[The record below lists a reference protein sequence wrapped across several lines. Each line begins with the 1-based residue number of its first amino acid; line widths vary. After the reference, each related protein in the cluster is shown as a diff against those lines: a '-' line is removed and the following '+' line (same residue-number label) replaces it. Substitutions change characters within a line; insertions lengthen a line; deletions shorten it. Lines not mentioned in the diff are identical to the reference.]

1 GSSPPVTPPSS
12 ATGGSSPGSDSPPR
26 AMKRVASALET
37 ELARLARLELRRS
50 RTTVEAFPASDTRAV
65 ALRGGRRLVDFS
77 SNDYLALARHPALG
91 AAMSA
96 CAARTGA
103 GSGASHLITGHGA
116 EHELLEEELAAFTH
130 RERALVFSS
139 GYMANLA
146 VLATL
151 AGRGERVLLDRLSHA
166 SLIDGARLSGAELRR
181 YPHADAGAAA
191 RLLARDP
198 GRTALLGTDGVFS
211 MDGDLAP
218 LPELSRAAR
227 DAGAWLVV
235 DDAHGLGVVGASGR
249 GALEHFGL
257 DAGEVPV
264 LVGTLGKA
272 FGSFGAFVAG
282 GADLIELLIQKARPY
297 IYTTALPQPVAAA
310 TRCALELIQTESWR
324 RERLLCLTAR
334 FRRQA
339 REAGVPL
346 ADSPTPIQPVLFGS
360 AAAAL
365 AAQRELEE
373 AGFWVVAIRP
383 PTVPPGSSRLRVTL
397 SAAHT
402 EVEVDE
408 LVGRLGWSL
417 GGQLALDLAAAL
429 PSGIERLALIATTP
443 RFLAGPDWRCG
454 TAPALL
460 ARLERQLRED
470 SGRTVREFLKL
481 QVRGVAPRTASR
493 VLARLKGAL
502 AAHGPAQPEALARG
516 LDRLRCGDL
525 RPALPLVRI
534 PALVV
539 SGGLDRIT
547 PAAAGRALAAALPKG
562 RYVEFARA
570 AHAP

>member
-1 GSSPPVTPPSS
+1 APLPYT
-12 ATGGSSPGSDSPPR
+12 T
-26 AMKRVASALET
+26 LF
-37 ELARLARLELRRS
+37 RS
-50 RTTVEAFPASDTRAV
+50 
-65 ALRGGRRLVDFS
+65 
-77 SNDYLALARHPALG
+77 ARHPALG

-191 RLLARDP
+191 RLLARAP
-198 GRTALLGTDGVFS
+198 GRTA
-211 MDGDLAP
+211 
-218 LPELSRAAR
+218 
-227 DAGAWLVV
+227 
-235 DDAHGLGVVGASGR
+235 
-249 GALEHFGL
+249 
-257 DAGEVPV
+257 
-264 LVGTLGKA
+264 
-272 FGSFGAFVAG
+272 
-282 GADLIELLIQKARPY
+282 LLIQKARPY
-297 IYTTALPQPVAAA
+297 IYTPALPQPVAAA

-402 EVEVDE
+402 EAEVDE
-408 LVGRLGWSL
+408 LVGRL
-417 GGQLALDLAAAL
+417 A
-429 PSGIERLALIATTP
+429 
-443 RFLAGPDWRCG
+443 RCC
-454 TAPALL
+454 
-460 ARLERQLRED
+460 
-470 SGRTVREFLKL
+470 S
-481 QVRGVAPRTASR
+481 
-493 VLARLKGAL
+493 
-502 AAHGPAQPEALARG
+502 ALAR
-516 LDRLRCGDL
+516 
-525 RPALPLVRI
+525 
-534 PALVV
+534 
-539 SGGLDRIT
+539 S
-547 PAAAGRALAAALPKG
+547 ALA
-562 RYVEFARA
+562 
-570 AHAP
+570 

>member
-1 GSSPPVTPPSS
+1 
-12 ATGGSSPGSDSPPR
+12 
-26 AMKRVASALET
+26 MALH
-37 ELARLARLELRRS
+37 
-50 RTTVEAFPASDTRAV
+50 
-65 ALRGGRRLVDFS
+65 GGRRLIDFS
-77 SNDYLALARHPALG
+77 SNDYLGLARHPALG

-116 EHELLEEELAAFTH
+116 EHELLEEALAAFTH
-130 RERALVFSS
+130 RERALVFST

-227 DAGAWLVV
+227 DADAWLVV

-264 LVGTLGKA
+264 LIGTLGKA

-397 SAAHT
+397 SATHT
-402 EVEVDE
+402 EAEVDE
-408 LVGRLGWSL
+408 LVGRL
-417 GGQLALDLAAAL
+417 A
-429 PSGIERLALIATTP
+429 
-443 RFLAGPDWRCG
+443 RCC
-454 TAPALL
+454 
-460 ARLERQLRED
+460 
-470 SGRTVREFLKL
+470 S
-481 QVRGVAPRTASR
+481 
-493 VLARLKGAL
+493 
-502 AAHGPAQPEALARG
+502 ALAR
-516 LDRLRCGDL
+516 
-525 RPALPLVRI
+525 
-534 PALVV
+534 
-539 SGGLDRIT
+539 S
-547 PAAAGRALAAALPKG
+547 ALA
-562 RYVEFARA
+562 
-570 AHAP
+570 